1 MNNFIEKIP
10 FKKVIWIYII
20 VAVLVGISLILF
32 LGNAFQDK
40 LEFICNY
47 HIIREELGNSNH
59 NLESIKE
66 EIKNM
71 SDNSEDVVDVIIL
84 DKENK
89 IMYSS
94 KNSEFADQQEFI
106 LNKAENMTNDYFVI
120 PNNDTAIFR
129 LTTNKEL
136 IINTV
141 LSNFD
146 TEIQKESEDQI
157 FYEPNFNSKQVY
169 LLSYVA
175 NQDTGEKIYFIN
187 EIHPVQNGE
196 MYIKV
201 ALAIMMFFFMIYWVL
216 LALYI
221 YQNALKSKLNP
232 YLWGGITL
240 ITNIAGVII
249 YIIYKQNQN
258 TCFKCGAS
266 QDKSHIYCTYCGT
279 KLNETCHT
287 CGSVLNKNDK
297 YCAKCGEKQYIPSRN

>member
-10 FKKVIWIYII
+10 FKKVVWVYII
-20 VAVLVGISLILF
+20 IAILVGISLILF

-40 LEFICNY
+40 IAFIYNY
-47 HIIREELGNSNH
+47 HMIREELASSNH

-66 EIKNM
+66 ELKNM
-71 SDNSEDVVDVIIL
+71 SDNSEDVVDVLIL
-84 DKENK
+84 NKENR

-94 KNSEFADQQEFI
+94 KNSEFADGEEFT
-106 LNKAENMTNDYFVI
+106 LNKAENMSNNYFVI

-157 FYEPNFNSKQVY
+157 FYEPNFDSKQVY

-187 EIHPVQNGE
+187 EIHPVENGKT
-196 MYIKV
+196 YIKI
-201 ALAIMMFFFMIYWVL
+201 ALAVMMFFFMIYWVL

-240 ITNIAGVII
+240 ITNIAGVVI
-249 YIIYKQNQN
+249 YIIYKQNQK
-258 TCFKCGAS
+258 TCFKCGAL
-266 QDKSHIYCTYCGT
+266 QDKNHIHCTYCGT

-287 CGSVLNKNDK
+287 CGSVLNRNDK
-297 YCAKCGEKQYIPSRN
+297 YCAKCGEKQEIK

>member
-10 FKKVIWIYII
+10 FKKVVLIYII
-20 VAVLVGISLILF
+20 VAILVGISVILF
-32 LGNAFQDK
+32 IGNAFQDK
-40 LEFICNY
+40 LAFIYDY
-47 HIIREELGNSNH
+47 HKIYETLENNH
-59 NLESIKE
+59 NDLESVKE

-71 SDNSEDVVDVIIL
+71 SDNSEEVVDVLIL

-89 IMYSS
+89 IIYSS
-94 KNSEFADQQEFI
+94 KNSEFANQEEFT
-106 LNKAENMTNDYFVI
+106 LNKADNMSDTYFI
-120 PNNDTAIFR
+120 APNNDTAIFR

-169 LLSYVA
+169 LLSYIG
-175 NQDTGEKIYFIN
+175 NHDTGEKIYFIN
-187 EIHPVQNGE
+187 EIHPVENGK

-201 ALAIMMFFFMIYWVL
+201 TLAIMMFFFMVYWVL

-249 YIIYKQNQN
+249 YIIYKQNQK
-258 TCFKCGAS
+258 TCFKCGAL
-266 QDKSHIYCTYCGT
+266 QDKSHIYCTYCGA

-287 CGSVLNKNDK
+287 CGSVLNRNDK
-297 YCAKCGEKQYIPSRN
+297 YCAKCGEKQKNEE